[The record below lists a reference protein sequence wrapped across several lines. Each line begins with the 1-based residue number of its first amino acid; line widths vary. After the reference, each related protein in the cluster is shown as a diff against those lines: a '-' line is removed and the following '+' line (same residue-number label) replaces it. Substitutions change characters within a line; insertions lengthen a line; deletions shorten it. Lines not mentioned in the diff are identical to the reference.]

1 MKLFT
6 RQLMSIVKS
15 YRCMGRLQSSIFPT
29 GLKANLLG
37 HISKFK
43 ILNFWFTLKFTLGRL
58 YKTEDVF
65 VLFKFPDARILIW
78 SLFANLHPNFI
89 FLTDIL
95 WTWTGDYEYKEELW
109 WEVYRSAWGSLLPRY
124 QNRQFDVWVHQR

>member
-6 RQLMSIVKS
+6 RQFLSLVKS
-15 YRCMGRLQSSIFPT
+15 YRYGQITKLNISNQ
-29 GLKANLLG
+29 LK
-37 HISKFK
+37 SKLTWAHFK
-43 ILNFWFTLKFTLGRL
+43 ISNFWFTLKFTPGCL

-89 FLTDIL
+89 FLTDIQ
-95 WTWTGDYEYKEELW
+95 WKWTGDYEYKAELW
-109 WEVYRSAWGSLLPRY
+109 WEVYWSAWGSLLPRY
-124 QNRQFDVWVHQR
+124 QNRQSDVWMYPR